1 MAAPAIAG
9 WFYIIRL
16 LVWDGFNVTI
26 DFNWYALWEA
36 LPVVLPGVPLTL
48 LISVVGISIGFVIAL
63 PLGLMSLAK
72 SPWLRWPTMI
82 YVEIFRGTPVLVQVL
97 FIFYGLPQILGHPI
111 GSLTAGFAAIA
122 ANSSSYFS
130 EIVRG
135 SVSSIDKGQTEAGL
149 STGLSSAQTFFQIV
163 WPQALRRMIPPVG
176 NQCIISLKDTSL
188 FSVIGVGELVR
199 QGQIY
204 ISSTFNALETYL
216 LVAIIYLCITL
227 TLSMVLRTYER
238 RRLVGQR

>member
-1 MAAPAIAG
+1 M
-9 WFYIIRL
+9 
-16 LVWDGFNVTI
+16 TI
-26 DFNWYALWEA
+26 DFNWYVLWEA

-48 LISVVGISIGFVIAL
+48 LISVVGISIGFVLAL
-63 PLGLMSLAK
+63 PLGLMSL
-72 SPWLRWPTMI
+72 SRSRWLRWPAI
-82 YVEIFRGTPVLVQVL
+82 VYVEIFRGTPVLVQVL
-97 FIFYGLPQILGHPI
+97 FVFYGLPQILGHSI
-111 GSLTAGFAAIA
+111 NSLTASFIAIA
-122 ANSSSYFS
+122 VNSSSYFS

-149 STGLSSAQTFFQIV
+149 STGLSGLQTFRYIV

-204 ISSTFNALETYL
+204 ISSTFNALETYF
-216 LVAIIYLCITL
+216 LVAIIYLCMTL
-227 TLSMVLRTYER
+227 TLSFLLRWLENSG
-238 RRLVGQR
+238 LLGQRS